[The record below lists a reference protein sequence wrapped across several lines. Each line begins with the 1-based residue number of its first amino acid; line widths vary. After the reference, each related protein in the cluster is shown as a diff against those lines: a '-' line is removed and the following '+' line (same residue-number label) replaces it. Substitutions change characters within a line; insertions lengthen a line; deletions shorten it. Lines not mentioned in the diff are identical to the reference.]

1 MSEEQQR
8 MIVKFWGVRGSYTT
22 VRPEALRYGGYTS
35 CVSFELEGKLL
46 VIDAGSGFRILGNT
60 LKKDVKDIYIVL
72 THLHRD
78 HVNGF
83 PFFNPLYEKGR
94 TFHLIDY
101 ENNGQ
106 KWSLLSLL
114 DGINYPMQP
123 DSIVADHYEVSG
135 DSLSYLCEHGFQVSS
150 LQMNHPGGAL
160 GYRVSYNGS
169 SMVHM
174 PDNELDA
181 PNPVTSFDR
190 FVEFCKGADVLSH
203 DAMYVEEDLPE
214 KRGWG
219 HSMLPKVCELA
230 VAAGVKHLVLF
241 HHDPERDDKEIDQIQ
256 SRARFLLEPH
266 GIECTAAYEGLK
278 FVF

>member
-1 MSEEQQR
+1 MVDEPQ

-35 CVSFELEGKLL
+35 CVSFKIDSKLL
-46 VIDAGSGFRILGNT
+46 VIDAGSGFRILGNAMGD
-60 LKKDVKDIYIVL
+60 DVKDIFVLL

-83 PFFNPLYEKGR
+83 PFFGPLYEPGR

-101 ENNGQ
+101 ENEGH

-123 DSIVADHYEVSG
+123 ESIVADHYEVSG
-135 DSLSYLCEHGFQVSS
+135 DSLAYLNEHGFQVSS

-160 GYRVSYNGS
+160 GYRVDFNGS
-169 SMVHM
+169 SIVHM
-174 PDNELDA
+174 PDNELWA
-181 PNPVTSFDR
+181 PNPKTPHEK
-190 FVEFCKGADVLSH
+190 FVEFCQGADVLSH
-203 DAMYVEEDLPE
+203 DAMYVEDDLPE

-219 HSMLPKVCELA
+219 AQYGASSVR
-230 VAAGVKHLVLF
+230 AGHC
-241 HHDPERDDKEIDQIQ
+241 
-256 SRARFLLEPH
+256 SRCKTPGPVPPRS
-266 GIECTAAYEGLK
+266 
-278 FVF
+278 

>member
-1 MSEEQQR
+1 MAHEPH

-35 CVSFELEGKLL
+35 CVSFEIGDKLL
-46 VIDAGSGFRILGNT
+46 VIDAGSGFRVLGNAIGE
-60 LKKDVKDIYIVL
+60 DIKEIYVLL

-83 PFFNPLYEKGR
+83 PFFAPLYQKGR
-94 TFHLIDY
+94 TLHLIDY
-101 ENNGQ
+101 ENGMQ

-123 DSIVADHYEVSG
+123 ESIVAEHTIVSENP
-135 DSLSYLCEHGFQVSS
+135 LAYLCEHGFNVQS

-160 GYRVSYNGS
+160 GYRINYNGS
-169 SMVHM
+169 SVVHM
-174 PDNELDA
+174 PDNELGA
-181 PNPVTSFDR
+181 PMPVTPFER
-190 FVEFCKGADVLSH
+190 FVEFCQGADVLSH

-241 HHDPERDDKEIDQIQ
+241 HHDPERDDSEIDQIQ
-256 SRARFLLEPH
+256 ARARFLLEPH

-278 FVF
+278 FEF